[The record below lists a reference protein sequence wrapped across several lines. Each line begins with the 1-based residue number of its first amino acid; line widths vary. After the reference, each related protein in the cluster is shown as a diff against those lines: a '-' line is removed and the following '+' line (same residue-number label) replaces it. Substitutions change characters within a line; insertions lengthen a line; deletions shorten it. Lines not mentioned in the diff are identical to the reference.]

1 MNALGVNKCDFWE
14 SETHRQIVSA
24 GVVEVYEYGE
34 YKRRKMCWHETD
46 LYCVPSDDHPSS
58 GFSFFKRTGSFK
70 EGCPDKRYSN
80 AFRRNKAI

>member
-34 YKRRKMCWHETD
+34 YKRRKCAGMKQICIVFRLTQQGVCKN
-46 LYCVPSDDHPSS
+46 LQRIQTLRTSYLSS
-58 GFSFFKRTGSFK
+58 K
-70 EGCPDKRYSN
+70 
-80 AFRRNKAI
+80 